1 MHFFR
6 QAHLLNRSSR
16 IRRFIVLLV
25 ITALFLVLLQLV
37 FSFFDQS
44 DSSSDLRPLAEI
56 PAQAEQVETGIFA
69 MNLYDI
75 DAARNTYYLDFYLW
89 FKWQGDIDPTGSLE
103 LANGVEDWGVSSVPV
118 YEEPEEL
125 PDGSFYQAWR
135 VEGRFVQ
142 PLILERYPLDR
153 HNLNTLVEN
162 SVYTTDQ
169 LVYVADA
176 KESGFSDT
184 LAVPDWEIQGF
195 EVASL
200 VRQYTTN
207 FGDPRIGDEAQ
218 HSVFQYSLK
227 IARPVS
233 FFLWKLLLPLIIVV
247 ATSWGSLLLNPQHI
261 DSRIGLPVT
270 GLLTAV
276 FLQESYSSNLPDV
289 GYLVLLDRIYAVAYI
304 LIFISILEA
313 IVTAEWINDERPD
326 GYQQA
331 IQLDRLLL
339 KAQTAV
345 LLVGIVLIILFS

>member
-1 MHFFR
+1 MP
-6 QAHLLNRSSR
+6 
-16 IRRFIVLLV
+16 I
-25 ITALFLVLLQLV
+25 
-37 FSFFDQS
+37 
-44 DSSSDLRPLAEI
+44 
-56 PAQAEQVETGIFA
+56 
-69 MNLYDI
+69 
-75 DAARNTYYLDFYLW
+75 
-89 FKWQGDIDPTGSLE
+89 
-103 LANGVEDWGVSSVPV
+103 

-153 HNLNTLVEN
+153 HNLKVLVEN

-176 KESGFSDT
+176 EESGFSDT

-218 HSVFQYSLK
+218 HSVFQYSLQ

-233 FFLWKLLLPLIIVV
+233 FFLWKLLLPLIIVI

-313 IVTAEWINDERPD
+313 IVTAEWVNDERPD
-326 GYQQA
+326 GYEQA
-331 IQLDRLLL
+331 IKLDRLLL